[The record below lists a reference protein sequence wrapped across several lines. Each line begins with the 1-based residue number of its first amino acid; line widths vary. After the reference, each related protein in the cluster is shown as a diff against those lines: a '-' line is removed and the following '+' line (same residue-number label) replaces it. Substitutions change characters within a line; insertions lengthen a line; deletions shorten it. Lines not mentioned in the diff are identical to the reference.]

1 LPHGAPKILIS
12 LVLKLGFRRGK
23 VAALHFTL
31 EANGLMRTIAEGF
44 VRGMAAA
51 TQGHP
56 RATPQAEAVSLGVQ
70 NLKVPFDAERA
81 VVERDDL
88 GGHGFSS

>member
-1 LPHGAPKILIS
+1 
-12 LVLKLGFRRGK
+12 
-23 VAALHFTL
+23 
-31 EANGLMRTIAEGF
+31 
-44 VRGMAAA
+44 MAAA
-51 TQGHP
+51 TQGHT
-56 RATPQAEAVSLGVQ
+56 RATPQAEAVSPGVQ